1 MRYQPNRDYVSDD
14 EVQTPPA
21 LARALVRHFNPRGR
35 MLEPCCGDG
44 NFLRALRAFSCR
56 AASPD
61 PTGAPPPR
69 VRQTSLDK
77 SRAQRVLVPGPLS
90 LVPGLPSPRAS
101 RVDWCE
107 IKRGRDFFAWTT
119 RVDWIITNPPWSQ
132 IRAFLQH
139 GMRTADHVVF
149 LLTINHVWTKA
160 RIRDIRTAGF
170 GLREIVLVDMPPSF
184 PQSGFQLGAVHVQ
197 RGWAGPITLTD
208 WTADASTQADTHGGR
223 RDAPPVQPTDAVPIE
238 AAPKRN
244 RRASEFGWIP
254 ELLRQYP
261 ATQCRDRVR

>member
-44 NFLRALRAFSCR
+44 NFLRALRAFAGR
-56 AASPD
+56 AVSPD
-61 PTGAPPPR
+61 SAGSPPRR
-69 VRQTSLDK
+69 VRQTSPYK
-77 SRAQRVLVPGPLS
+77 SRARRA
-90 LVPGLPSPRAS
+90 LVPGLLSLSPDLQSPRAS

-119 RVDWIITNPPWSQ
+119 RVDWIVTNPPWSQ

-139 GMRTADHVVF
+139 AMRTADHVVF

-160 RIRDIRTAGF
+160 RIRDIHTAGF
-170 GLREIVLVDMPPSF
+170 GLREIVLVDMPSSF
-184 PQSGFQLGAVHVQ
+184 PQSGFQLGAVHIQ
-197 RGWAGPITLTD
+197 RGWSGRITLTD
-208 WTADASTQADTHGGR
+208 WTARASTDADARSR
-223 RDAPPVQPTDAVPIE
+223 RRKPSAPSAVTP
-238 AAPKRN
+238 P
-244 RRASEFGWIP
+244 SE
-254 ELLRQYP
+254 P
-261 ATQCRDRVR
+261 A